1 MRTLKSILLAG
12 AMLLATPAF
21 FSSCQEDAPQID
33 YTMSVTVVNDFT
45 KVVDAINNGTLKNEQ
60 AIAQLTAAIDKMS
73 VDQQTKL
80 QAIKDVL
87 NSLNATVD
95 AKLAAIEAAMKAQ
108 TIALEGKLALIEDAM
123 KAQTLA
129 LEKKCDALVAAIKA
143 LPDYTEKLQ
152 AIEKAIS
159 ALPDYTSKLE
169 AIEKALTSQTLEL
182 KDKLA
187 AIEATMKNQS
197 IMLNDRLMALE
208 NAIKALPD
216 YTDKLQAIEKAI
228 SALPDYTD
236 KLAAIDKALASQ
248 TMELSDRLAYIETA
262 MKTQTIKLADKLD
275 ALEKAINNLPDY
287 TEQLQ
292 AIKTAIDALPD
303 YTEKLAAIDK
313 ALASQTME
321 LSDRLVYIEAAM
333 KAQTLKLDD
342 KLGALEK
349 AINNLPNYTDQLTA
363 IKKAIDALPNYN
375 DKLAAI
381 ENAMKDQTKKLSEKL
396 AFIEAA
402 MKTQTLTLS
411 AKINTLNT
419 ILALHSIDMSLKLN
433 AIKKAIEN
441 MPDYTAAFNNIK
453 NEIAKLVKAVEDGN
467 KSQEEALDYIAV
479 LLKELKENSGS
490 DDTSVKSS
498 IVFKVREILCL
509 DPNCGIKYWVDSEP
523 KIKFIVDRNA
533 AHSKTN
539 PLKVYKNG
547 KQVKP
552 ALVKENATS
561 NLAYYMFEG
570 NIGDVIKIEGEIKF
584 FFTHYGTKYDL
595 SDAKGV
601 EHLVL
606 QYDTRDE
613 NYDFSK
619 MDNLKTLELISGAK
633 DAGIAWQTIA
643 KTIQKKVDGTAKVYS
658 YVDDTRS
665 EKAYIPATREYVA
678 IPLPLQGVKD
688 FKVCLNSDDDAK
700 LAADMFTSKKWEVN
714 LQKTQFIQQRNE
726 LGYTF

>member
-248 TMELSDRLAYIETA
+248 TMELSDRL
-262 MKTQTIKLADKLD
+262 
-275 ALEKAINNLPDY
+275 
-287 TEQLQ
+287 
-292 AIKTAIDALPD
+292 
-303 YTEKLAAIDK
+303 
-313 ALASQTME
+313 
-321 LSDRLVYIEAAM
+321 VYIEAAM
-333 KAQTLKLDD
+333 KEQTLKLAD
-342 KLGALEK
+342 KLEALEK
-349 AINNLPNYTDQLTA
+349 AI
-363 IKKAIDALPNYN
+363 KALPDYT

-381 ENAMKDQTKKLSEKL
+381 ETAIKALPNYEAQLKALNALITDQNSKLDDQIAALEGIMNAIPDYSNKL
-396 AFIEAA
+396 DAIE
-402 MKTQTLTLS
+402 
-411 AKINTLNT
+411 
-419 ILALHSIDMSLKLN
+419 N
-433 AIKKAIEN
+433 AIKAMPNYDAAIN
-441 MPDYTAAFNNIK
+441 SIK
-453 NEIAKLVKAVEDGN
+453 DEIANLVKAVKDGN
-467 KSQEEALDYIAV
+467 KSEADALAEIAKKLEELKATGGSKPMPIPSNCVDLGLPSGLLWAKSNMGTTVPTEIGDYYAWGETSPKKKYHGNNYKHYAGSALDIKKYNEKDWKTVLELEDDAARAILGVGYRIPTREDWQELLDNCKWEAVTTTLPEIMDPSQTKFIARWIV
-479 LLKELKENSGS
+479 TGPNGKSIILPMTDSFRSDAWITSDEDTYYTTANLWPAEELSDGKKYRKAVALAWPFFAKETSSGS
-490 DDTSVKSS
+490 IKKPTFRSVYRPFGVVVRP
-498 IVFKVREILCL
+498 VF
-509 DPNCGIKYWVDSEP
+509 
-523 KIKFIVDRNA
+523 DR
-533 AHSKTN
+533 
-539 PLKVYKNG
+539 Y
-547 KQVKP
+547 
-552 ALVKENATS
+552 S
-561 NLAYYMFEG
+561 N
-570 NIGDVIKIEGEIKF
+570 K
-584 FFTHYGTKYDL
+584 
-595 SDAKGV
+595 
-601 EHLVL
+601 
-606 QYDTRDE
+606 
-613 NYDFSK
+613 
-619 MDNLKTLELISGAK
+619 
-633 DAGIAWQTIA
+633 
-643 KTIQKKVDGTAKVYS
+643 
-658 YVDDTRS
+658 
-665 EKAYIPATREYVA
+665 
-678 IPLPLQGVKD
+678 
-688 FKVCLNSDDDAK
+688 
-700 LAADMFTSKKWEVN
+700 
-714 LQKTQFIQQRNE
+714 
-726 LGYTF
+726 

>member
-33 YTMSVTVVNDFT
+33 YTMSVTVVNDFS

-60 AIAQLTAAIDKMS
+60 AIAQLTAAIDKMNA
-73 VDQQTKL
+73 DQQTKL

-95 AKLAAIEAAMKAQ
+95 TKLAAIEAAMKAQ
-108 TIALEGKLALIEDAM
+108 TITLEGKLALIEDAM

-169 AIEKALTSQTLEL
+169 AIEKALTSQTMEL

-187 AIEATMKNQS
+187 AIEAMMKNQS
-197 IMLNDRLMALE
+197 IMLNDRL
-208 NAIKALPD
+208 
-216 YTDKLQAIEKAI
+216 T
-228 SALPDYTD
+228 
-236 KLAAIDKALASQ
+236 
-248 TMELSDRLAYIETA
+248 
-262 MKTQTIKLADKLD
+262 
-275 ALEKAINNLPDY
+275 ALEKAIKALPDY

-303 YTEKLAAIDK
+303 YTDKLAAIEK
-313 ALASQTME
+313 ALNSQTME
-321 LSDRLVYIEAAM
+321 LSEKLAFIEAAM

-342 KLGALEK
+342 KLAALEN
-349 AINNLPNYTDQLTA
+349 AINNLPDYTDQLTA
-363 IKKAIDALPNYN
+363 IKNAIDALPDYN

-381 ENAMKDQTKKLSEKL
+381 EKAMKSQTMELSKRL
-396 AFIEAA
+396 AFIEGA
-402 MKTQTLTLS
+402 MKAQTLTLS
-411 AKINTLNT
+411 AKINTLNGILTLQTLT
-419 ILALHSIDMSLKLN
+419 ISAKLD
-433 AIKKAIEN
+433 AIKVAIKAL
-441 MPDYTAAFNNIK
+441 PDYTAAFNNIK
-453 NEIAKLVKAVEDGN
+453 NEIANLVKAVEDGN
-467 KSQEEALDYIAV
+467 KSQEEALEYIAM

-498 IVFKVREILCL
+498 IVFNVREILCL
-509 DPNCGIKYWVDSEP
+509 DPNSKLNYLVKHEP
-523 KIKFIVDRNA
+523 QIKFIVDKNA

-547 KQVKP
+547 TQVKL
-552 ALVKENATS
+552 ALVKENST
-561 NLAYYMFEG
+561 LAYYMFEG
-570 NIGDVIKIEGEIKF
+570 KIDDLIKIEGEIKF

-613 NYDFSK
+613 KYDFSK

-633 DAGIAWQTIA
+633 GAGIAWQTIA
-643 KTIQKKVDGTAKVYS
+643 NTIQKKVAGTAKVYS

-665 EKAYIPATREYVA
+665 EKRYIPATREYVA

-688 FKVCLNSDDDAK
+688 FNVCLNSDDDAK
-700 LAADMFTSKKWEVN
+700 LAAGKFTNKKWEVN